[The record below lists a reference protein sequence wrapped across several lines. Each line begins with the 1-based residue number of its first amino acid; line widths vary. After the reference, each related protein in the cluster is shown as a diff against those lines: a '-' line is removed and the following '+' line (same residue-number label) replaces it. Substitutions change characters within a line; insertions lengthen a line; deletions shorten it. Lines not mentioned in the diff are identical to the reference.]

1 MAMSIG
7 ILELLMARTHL
18 HAADGFWA
26 WPEGYRLV
34 LLLRVSALGFRWHQM
49 GTGVAQLLMKAI
61 RKPFGRRYRE

>member
-34 LLLRVSALGFRWHQM
+34 L
-49 GTGVAQLLMKAI
+49 
-61 RKPFGRRYRE
+61 PFGFFLVGFFAGIEWSRGRTALNESDSQTVREKIP